1 MTNLSQQRNK
11 YLLKNT
17 VIFSIGNFGTKIIS
31 FFLVPLYTNI
41 LTTREYG
48 TVDLIYT
55 IGMVLVPLLTLNIGE
70 SVMRF
75 ALDKDADCDKIMSTG
90 ITILI
95 FGAII
100 GLLILPIANLFES
113 VSDYSIYIYLYTL
126 TLAFSQVILCY
137 LRGKELLLKYSI
149 GNIIQSLTIAIFNIV
164 FLLVMKSGIQGYLM
178 AYILA
183 NISTG
188 LYGFWAGKVNI
199 VIKKYSIDKELSKN
213 MIKYSVVLI
222 PNSFMWWIMNSSDR
236 MMVTAMISITA
247 NGIYAVAYKIPTLL
261 STITTIFNQAWSY
274 SAIKE
279 DESEDKEEY
288 NNKVYNNLVTI
299 VITVAIG
306 LLMIM
311 KPFLA
316 IYVGKEYYTA
326 WYYVPYLI
334 IGFVFMTLG
343 SFIATSYTVHKDSL
357 GFLVS
362 GTIGAIINL
371 VLNFI
376 LIPIM
381 GASGAALATCI
392 SYFGVFVYRVRDTQK
407 YIKIRIFKRK
417 QICGYALLIL
427 SAMSCYLDNYIGQI
441 LLVIEFICIIILNK
455 KFVKDMMKI
464 IFKIKNTSF

>member
-1 MTNLSQQRNK
+1 MTNLGQQRNK

-70 SVMRF
+70 SIMRF

-113 VSDYSIYIYLYTL
+113 ISNYSIYIYLYTL
-126 TLAFSQVILCY
+126 TLAFSQIFLCY
-137 LRGKELLLKYSI
+137 LRGKEFLLKYSI
-149 GNIIQSLTIAIFNIV
+149 GNIIQSLTIAIFNII
-164 FLLVMKSGIQGYLM
+164 FLIGMKKGIEGYLM

-183 NISTG
+183 NVCTG
-188 LYGFWAGKVNI
+188 LYGFWAGKVNL
-199 VIKKYSIDKELSKN
+199 VIKKYSIDIELSKN

-236 MMVTAMISITA
+236 MMVSAMISVTA
-247 NGIYAVAYKIPTLL
+247 NGVYAVAYKIPTLL

-274 SAIKE
+274 SAIRE

-288 NNKVYNNLVTI
+288 NNRVYDNLVTI
-299 VITVAIG
+299 VIVVATG

-311 KPFLA
+311 KPFLSV
-316 IYVGKEYYTA
+316 YVGKEYYAA
-326 WYYVPYLI
+326 WHYVPYLI
-334 IGFVFMTLG
+334 VGFVFMTLG
-343 SFIATSYTVHKDSL
+343 SFIATSYTVHKDSM
-357 GFLVS
+357 GFLIS
-362 GTIGAIINL
+362 GTVGAIINL
-371 VLNFI
+371 ILNFI
-376 LIPIM
+376 LIPMM
-381 GASGAALATCI
+381 GVSGAAFATCI
-392 SYFGVFVYRVRDTQK
+392 SYFGVFAYRIKDTQK
-407 YIKIRIFKRK
+407 YIKLRVFKRK

-427 SAMSCYLDNYIGQI
+427 SAMTCYLDNCIGQT
-441 LLVIEFICIIILNK
+441 LLVIEFICIILLNK
-455 KFVKDMMKI
+455 EFVKDMLKI
-464 IFKIKNTSF
+464 IFKIKMN

>member
-1 MTNLSQQRNK
+1 MTNLGQQRNK

-70 SVMRF
+70 SIMRF

-113 VSDYSIYIYLYTL
+113 VSNYSIYIYLYTL
-126 TLAFSQVILCY
+126 TLAFSQIFLCY
-137 LRGKELLLKYSI
+137 LRGKEFLLKYSI
-149 GNIIQSLTIAIFNIV
+149 GNIIQSLTIAIFNII
-164 FLLVMKSGIQGYLM
+164 FLIGMKKGIEGYLM

-183 NISTG
+183 NVCTG
-188 LYGFWAGKVNI
+188 LYGFWAGKDNL
-199 VIKKYSIDKELSKN
+199 VIKKYSIDIELSKN

-236 MMVTAMISITA
+236 MMVSAMISVTA
-247 NGIYAVAYKIPTLL
+247 NGVYAVAYKIPTLL

-274 SAIKE
+274 SAIRE

-288 NNKVYNNLVTI
+288 NNRVYDNLVTI
-299 VITVAIG
+299 VIVVATG

-311 KPFLA
+311 KPFLSV
-316 IYVGKEYYTA
+316 YVGKEYYAA
-326 WYYVPYLI
+326 WHYVPYLI
-334 IGFVFMTLG
+334 VGFVFMTLG
-343 SFIATSYTVHKDSL
+343 SFIATSYTVHKDSM
-357 GFLVS
+357 GFLIS
-362 GTIGAIINL
+362 GTVGAIINL
-371 VLNFI
+371 ILNFI
-376 LIPIM
+376 LIPMM
-381 GASGAALATCI
+381 GVSGAAFATCI
-392 SYFGVFVYRVRDTQK
+392 SYFGVFAYRIKDTQK
-407 YIKIRIFKRK
+407 YIKLRVFKRK

-427 SAMSCYLDNYIGQI
+427 SAMTCYLDNCIGQT
-441 LLVIEFICIIILNK
+441 LLVIEFICIILLNK
-455 KFVKDMMKI
+455 EFVKDMLKI
-464 IFKIKNTSF
+464 IFKIKMN

>member
-1 MTNLSQQRNK
+1 MTNLGQQRNK

-70 SVMRF
+70 SIMRF

-100 GLLILPIANLFES
+100 GLLILPIANLFEN

-126 TLAFSQVILCY
+126 TLAFSQIFLCY
-137 LRGKELLLKYSI
+137 LRGKEFLLKYSI
-149 GNIIQSLTIAIFNIV
+149 GNIIQSLTIAIFNII
-164 FLLVMKSGIQGYLM
+164 FLIGMKKGIEGYLM
-178 AYILA
+178 AYILS
-183 NISTG
+183 NVCTG
-188 LYGFWAGKVNI
+188 LYGFWAGKVNL
-199 VIKKYSIDKELSKN
+199 VIKKYSIDIELSKN
-213 MIKYSVVLI
+213 MITYSVVLI

-236 MMVTAMISITA
+236 MMVSAMISVTA
-247 NGIYAVAYKIPTLL
+247 NGVYAVAYKIPTLL

-274 SAIKE
+274 SAIRE

-288 NNKVYNNLVTI
+288 NNRVYENLVTI
-299 VITVAIG
+299 VIVVATG

-311 KPFLA
+311 KPFLSV
-316 IYVGKEYYTA
+316 YVGKEYYAA
-326 WYYVPYLI
+326 WHYVPYLI
-334 IGFVFMTLG
+334 VGFVFMTLG
-343 SFIATSYTVHKDSL
+343 SFIATSYTVHKDSM
-357 GFLVS
+357 GFLIS
-362 GTIGAIINL
+362 GTVGAIINL
-371 VLNFI
+371 ILNFI
-376 LIPIM
+376 LIPMM
-381 GASGAALATCI
+381 GVSGAAFATCI
-392 SYFGVFVYRVRDTQK
+392 SYFGVFVYRIKDTQK
-407 YIKIRIFKRK
+407 YIKLRVFKRK

-427 SAMSCYLDNYIGQI
+427 SAMTCYLDNCIGQT
-441 LLVIEFICIIILNK
+441 LLVIEFICIILLNK
-455 KFVKDMMKI
+455 EFVKSMLKI
-464 IFKIKNTSF
+464 IFKIKTN

>member
-1 MTNLSQQRNK
+1 MTNLGQQRNK

-70 SVMRF
+70 SIMRF

-113 VSDYSIYIYLYTL
+113 VSNYSIYIYLYTL
-126 TLAFSQVILCY
+126 TLAFSQIFLCY
-137 LRGKELLLKYSI
+137 LRGKEFLLKYSI
-149 GNIIQSLTIAIFNIV
+149 GNIIQSLTIAIFNII
-164 FLLVMKSGIQGYLM
+164 FLIGMKKGIEGYLM

-183 NISTG
+183 NVCTG
-188 LYGFWAGKVNI
+188 LYGFWAGKVNL
-199 VIKKYSIDKELSKN
+199 VMKKYSIDIELSKN

-236 MMVTAMISITA
+236 MMVSAMISVTA
-247 NGIYAVAYKIPTLL
+247 NGVYAVAYKIPTLL

-274 SAIKE
+274 SAIRE

-288 NNKVYNNLVTI
+288 NNRVYDNLVTI
-299 VITVAIG
+299 VIVVATG

-311 KPFLA
+311 KPFLSV
-316 IYVGKEYYTA
+316 YVGKEYYAA
-326 WYYVPYLI
+326 WHYVPYLI
-334 IGFVFMTLG
+334 VGFVFMTLG
-343 SFIATSYTVHKDSL
+343 SFIATSYTVHKDSM
-357 GFLVS
+357 GFLIS
-362 GTIGAIINL
+362 GTVGAIINL
-371 VLNFI
+371 ILNFI
-376 LIPIM
+376 LIPMM
-381 GASGAALATCI
+381 GVSGAAFATCI
-392 SYFGVFVYRVRDTQK
+392 SYFGVFAYRIKDTQK
-407 YIKIRIFKRK
+407 YIKLRVFKRK

-427 SAMSCYLDNYIGQI
+427 SAMTCYLDNCIGQT
-441 LLVIEFICIIILNK
+441 LLVIEFICIILLNK
-455 KFVKDMMKI
+455 EFVKDMLKI
-464 IFKIKNTSF
+464 IFKIKMN

>member
-1 MTNLSQQRNK
+1 MTNLGQQRNK

-70 SVMRF
+70 SIMRF

-113 VSDYSIYIYLYTL
+113 VSNYSIYIYLYTL
-126 TLAFSQVILCY
+126 TLAFSQIFLCY
-137 LRGKELLLKYSI
+137 LRGKEFLLKYSI
-149 GNIIQSLTIAIFNIV
+149 GNIIQSLTIAIFNII
-164 FLLVMKSGIQGYLM
+164 FLIGMKKGIEGYLM

-183 NISTG
+183 NVCTG
-188 LYGFWAGKVNI
+188 LYGFWAGKVNL
-199 VIKKYSIDKELSKN
+199 VIKKYSIDIELSKN

-236 MMVTAMISITA
+236 MMVSAMISVTA
-247 NGIYAVAYKIPTLL
+247 NGVYAVAYKIPTLL

-274 SAIKE
+274 SAIRE

-288 NNKVYNNLVTI
+288 NNRVYENLVTI
-299 VITVAIG
+299 VIVVATG

-311 KPFLA
+311 KPFLSV
-316 IYVGKEYYTA
+316 YVGKEYYTA
-326 WYYVPYLI
+326 WHYVPYLI
-334 IGFVFMTLG
+334 VGFVFMTLG
-343 SFIATSYTVHKDSL
+343 SFIATSYTVHKDSIL
-357 GFLVS
+357 DVFLLENQVQS
-362 GTIGAIINL
+362 L
-371 VLNFI
+371 
-376 LIPIM
+376 
-381 GASGAALATCI
+381 
-392 SYFGVFVYRVRDTQK
+392 
-407 YIKIRIFKRK
+407 
-417 QICGYALLIL
+417 
-427 SAMSCYLDNYIGQI
+427 
-441 LLVIEFICIIILNK
+441 
-455 KFVKDMMKI
+455 
-464 IFKIKNTSF
+464 

>member
-1 MTNLSQQRNK
+1 MTNLGQKRNK

-48 TVDLIYT
+48 TVDLIYI

-70 SVMRF
+70 SIMRF

-100 GLLILPIANLFES
+100 GLLILPIANLFEN
-113 VSDYSIYIYLYTL
+113 VSNYSIYIYLYTL
-126 TLAFSQVILCY
+126 TLAFSQIFLCY
-137 LRGKELLLKYSI
+137 LRGKEFLLKYSI
-149 GNIIQSLTIAIFNIV
+149 GNIIQSLTIAIFNII
-164 FLLVMKSGIQGYLM
+164 FLIGMKKGIEGYLM

-183 NISTG
+183 NVCTG
-188 LYGFWAGKVNI
+188 LYGFWAGKVNL
-199 VIKKYSIDKELSKN
+199 VIKKYSIDIELSKN

-236 MMVTAMISITA
+236 MMVSAMISVTA
-247 NGIYAVAYKIPTLL
+247 NGVYAVAYKIPTLL

-274 SAIKE
+274 SAIRE

-288 NNKVYNNLVTI
+288 NNRVYDNLVTI
-299 VITVAIG
+299 VIVVATG

-311 KPFLA
+311 KPFLSV
-316 IYVGKEYYTA
+316 YVGKEYYAA
-326 WYYVPYLI
+326 WHYVPYLI
-334 IGFVFMTLG
+334 VGFVFMTLG
-343 SFIATSYTVHKDSL
+343 SFIATSYTVHKDSM
-357 GFLVS
+357 GFLIS
-362 GTIGAIINL
+362 GTVGAIINL
-371 VLNFI
+371 ILNFI
-376 LIPIM
+376 LIPMM
-381 GASGAALATCI
+381 GVSGAAFATCI
-392 SYFGVFVYRVRDTQK
+392 SYFGVFAYRIKDTQK
-407 YIKIRIFKRK
+407 YIKLRVFKRK

-427 SAMSCYLDNYIGQI
+427 SAMTCYLDNCIGQT
-441 LLVIEFICIIILNK
+441 LLVIEFICIILLNK
-455 KFVKDMMKI
+455 EFVKDMLKI
-464 IFKIKNTSF
+464 IFKIKMN

>member
-1 MTNLSQQRNK
+1 MTNLGQQRNK

-70 SVMRF
+70 SIMRF

-100 GLLILPIANLFES
+100 GLLILPIANLFEN

-126 TLAFSQVILCY
+126 TLAFSQIFLCY
-137 LRGKELLLKYSI
+137 LRGKEFLLKYSI
-149 GNIIQSLTIAIFNIV
+149 GNIIQSLTIAIFNII
-164 FLLVMKSGIQGYLM
+164 FLIGMKKGIEGYLM

-183 NISTG
+183 NVCTG
-188 LYGFWAGKVNI
+188 LYGFWAGKVNL
-199 VIKKYSIDKELSKN
+199 VIKKYSIDIELSKN

-236 MMVTAMISITA
+236 MMVSAMISVTA
-247 NGIYAVAYKIPTLL
+247 NGVYAVAYKIPTLL

-274 SAIKE
+274 SAIRE

-288 NNKVYNNLVTI
+288 NNRVYDNLVTI
-299 VITVAIG
+299 VIVVATG

-311 KPFLA
+311 KPFLSV
-316 IYVGKEYYTA
+316 YVGKEYYAA
-326 WYYVPYLI
+326 WHYVPYLI
-334 IGFVFMTLG
+334 VGFVFMTLG
-343 SFIATSYTVHKDSL
+343 SFIATSYTVHKDSM
-357 GFLVS
+357 GFLIS
-362 GTIGAIINL
+362 GTVGAIINL
-371 VLNFI
+371 ILNFI
-376 LIPIM
+376 LIPRM
-381 GASGAALATCI
+381 GVSGAAFATCI
-392 SYFGVFVYRVRDTQK
+392 SYFGVFVYRIKDTQK
-407 YIKIRIFKRK
+407 YIKLRVFKRK

-427 SAMSCYLDNYIGQI
+427 SAMTCYLDNCIGQT
-441 LLVIEFICIIILNK
+441 LLVIEFICIILLNK
-455 KFVKDMMKI
+455 EFVKGMLKI
-464 IFKIKNTSF
+464 IFKIKTN

>member
-1 MTNLSQQRNK
+1 MTNLGQQRNK

-70 SVMRF
+70 SIMRF

-113 VSDYSIYIYLYTL
+113 VSNYSIYIYLYTL
-126 TLAFSQVILCY
+126 TLAFSQIFLCY
-137 LRGKELLLKYSI
+137 LRGKEFLLKYSI
-149 GNIIQSLTIAIFNIV
+149 GNIIQSLTIAIFNII
-164 FLLVMKSGIQGYLM
+164 FLIGMKKGIEGYLM

-183 NISTG
+183 NVCTG
-188 LYGFWAGKVNI
+188 LYGFWAGKVNL
-199 VIKKYSIDKELSKN
+199 VIKKYSIDIELSKN

-236 MMVTAMISITA
+236 MMVSAMISVTA
-247 NGIYAVAYKIPTLL
+247 NGVYAVAYKIPTLL

-274 SAIKE
+274 SAIRE

-288 NNKVYNNLVTI
+288 NNRVYDNLVTI
-299 VITVAIG
+299 VIVVATG

-311 KPFLA
+311 KPFLSV
-316 IYVGKEYYTA
+316 YVGKEYYAA
-326 WYYVPYLI
+326 WHYVPYLI
-334 IGFVFMTLG
+334 VGFVFMTLG
-343 SFIATSYTVHKDSL
+343 SFIATSYTVHKDSM
-357 GFLVS
+357 GFLIS
-362 GTIGAIINL
+362 GTVGAIINL
-371 VLNFI
+371 ILNFI
-376 LIPIM
+376 LIPMM
-381 GASGAALATCI
+381 GVSGAAFATCI
-392 SYFGVFVYRVRDTQK
+392 SYFGVFAYRIKDTQK
-407 YIKIRIFKRK
+407 YIKLRVFKR
-417 QICGYALLIL
+417 
-427 SAMSCYLDNYIGQI
+427 N
-441 LLVIEFICIIILNK
+441 
-455 KFVKDMMKI
+455 KFVD
-464 IFKIKNTSF
+464 THY

>member
-1 MTNLSQQRNK
+1 MTNLGQQRNK

-70 SVMRF
+70 SIMRF
-75 ALDKDADCDKIMSTG
+75 ELDKDADCDKIMSTG

-113 VSDYSIYIYLYTL
+113 VSNYSIYIYLYTL
-126 TLAFSQVILCY
+126 TLAFSQIFLCY
-137 LRGKELLLKYSI
+137 LRGKEFLLKYSI
-149 GNIIQSLTIAIFNIV
+149 GNIIQSLTIAIFNII
-164 FLLVMKSGIQGYLM
+164 FLIGMKKGIEGYLM

-183 NISTG
+183 NVCTG
-188 LYGFWAGKVNI
+188 LYGFWAGKVNL
-199 VIKKYSIDKELSKN
+199 VIKKYSIDIELSKN

-236 MMVTAMISITA
+236 MMVSAMISVTA
-247 NGIYAVAYKIPTLL
+247 NGVYAVAYKIPTLL

-274 SAIKE
+274 SAIRE

-288 NNKVYNNLVTI
+288 NNRVYDNLVTI
-299 VITVAIG
+299 VIVVATG

-311 KPFLA
+311 KPFLSV
-316 IYVGKEYYTA
+316 YVGKEYYAA
-326 WYYVPYLI
+326 WHYVPYLI
-334 IGFVFMTLG
+334 VGFVFMTLG
-343 SFIATSYTVHKDSL
+343 SFIATSYTVHKDSM
-357 GFLVS
+357 GFLIS
-362 GTIGAIINL
+362 GTVGAIINL
-371 VLNFI
+371 ILNFI
-376 LIPIM
+376 LIPMM
-381 GASGAALATCI
+381 GVSGAAFATCI
-392 SYFGVFVYRVRDTQK
+392 SYFGVFAYRIKDTQK
-407 YIKIRIFKRK
+407 YIKLRVFKRK

-427 SAMSCYLDNYIGQI
+427 SAMTCYLDNCIGQT
-441 LLVIEFICIIILNK
+441 LLVIEFICIILLNK
-455 KFVKDMMKI
+455 EFVKDMLKI
-464 IFKIKNTSF
+464 IFKIKMN

>member
-1 MTNLSQQRNK
+1 MTNLGQQRNK

-70 SVMRF
+70 SIMRF

-100 GLLILPIANLFES
+100 GLLILPIANLFEN
-113 VSDYSIYIYLYTL
+113 VSNYSIYIYLYTL
-126 TLAFSQVILCY
+126 TLAFSQIFLCY
-137 LRGKELLLKYSI
+137 LRGKEFLLKYSI
-149 GNIIQSLTIAIFNIV
+149 GNIIQSLTIAIFNII
-164 FLLVMKSGIQGYLM
+164 FLIGMKKGIEGYLM

-183 NISTG
+183 NVCTG
-188 LYGFWAGKVNI
+188 LYGFWAGKVNL
-199 VIKKYSIDKELSKN
+199 VIKKYSIDIELSKN

-236 MMVTAMISITA
+236 MMVSAMISVTA
-247 NGIYAVAYKIPTLL
+247 NGVYAVAYKIPTLL

-274 SAIKE
+274 SAIRE

-288 NNKVYNNLVTI
+288 NNRVYDNLVTI
-299 VITVAIG
+299 VIVVATG

-311 KPFLA
+311 KPFLSV
-316 IYVGKEYYTA
+316 YVGKEYYTA
-326 WYYVPYLI
+326 WHYVPYLI
-334 IGFVFMTLG
+334 VGFVFMTLG
-343 SFIATSYTVHKDSL
+343 SFIATSYTVHKDSM
-357 GFLVS
+357 GFLIS
-362 GTIGAIINL
+362 GTVGAIINL
-371 VLNFI
+371 ILNFI
-376 LIPIM
+376 LIPMM
-381 GASGAALATCI
+381 GVSGAAFATCI
-392 SYFGVFVYRVRDTQK
+392 SYFGVFVYRIKDTQK
-407 YIKIRIFKRK
+407 YIKLRVFKRK

-427 SAMSCYLDNYIGQI
+427 SAMTCYLDNCIGQT
-441 LLVIEFICIIILNK
+441 LLVIEFICIILLNK
-455 KFVKDMMKI
+455 EFVKDMLKI
-464 IFKIKNTSF
+464 IFKVKTN

>member
-1 MTNLSQQRNK
+1 MTNLGQQRNK

-70 SVMRF
+70 SIMRF
-75 ALDKDADCDKIMSTG
+75 ALDKNADCDKIMSTG

-113 VSDYSIYIYLYTL
+113 VSNYSIYIYLYTL
-126 TLAFSQVILCY
+126 TLAFSQIFLCY
-137 LRGKELLLKYSI
+137 LRGKEFLLKYSI
-149 GNIIQSLTIAIFNIV
+149 GNIIQSLTIAIFNII
-164 FLLVMKSGIQGYLM
+164 FLIGMKKGIEGYLM

-183 NISTG
+183 NVCTG
-188 LYGFWAGKVNI
+188 LYGFWAGKVNL
-199 VIKKYSIDKELSKN
+199 VIKKYSIDIELSKN

-236 MMVTAMISITA
+236 MMVSAMISVTA
-247 NGIYAVAYKIPTLL
+247 NGVYAVAYKIPTLL

-274 SAIKE
+274 SAIRE

-288 NNKVYNNLVTI
+288 NNLVTI
-299 VITVAIG
+299 VIVVATG

-311 KPFLA
+311 KPFLSV
-316 IYVGKEYYTA
+316 YVGKEYYAA
-326 WYYVPYLI
+326 WHYVPYLI
-334 IGFVFMTLG
+334 VGFVFMTLG
-343 SFIATSYTVHKDSL
+343 SFIATSYTVHKDSM
-357 GFLVS
+357 GFLIS
-362 GTIGAIINL
+362 GTVGAIINL
-371 VLNFI
+371 ILNFI
-376 LIPIM
+376 LIPMM
-381 GASGAALATCI
+381 GVSGAAFATCI
-392 SYFGVFVYRVRDTQK
+392 SYFGVFAYRIKDTQK
-407 YIKIRIFKRK
+407 YIKLRVFKRK

-427 SAMSCYLDNYIGQI
+427 SAMTCYLDNCIGQT
-441 LLVIEFICIIILNK
+441 LLVIEFICIILLNK
-455 KFVKDMMKI
+455 EFVKDMLKI
-464 IFKIKNTSF
+464 IFKIKMN

>member
-1 MTNLSQQRNK
+1 MTNLGQQRNK

-70 SVMRF
+70 SIMRF
-75 ALDKDADCDKIMSTG
+75 ALDKNADCDKIMSTG

-113 VSDYSIYIYLYTL
+113 VSNYSIYIYLYTL
-126 TLAFSQVILCY
+126 TLAFSQIFLCY
-137 LRGKELLLKYSI
+137 LRGKEFLLKYSI
-149 GNIIQSLTIAIFNIV
+149 GNIIQSLTIAIFNII
-164 FLLVMKSGIQGYLM
+164 FLIGMKKGIEGYLM

-183 NISTG
+183 NVCTG
-188 LYGFWAGKVNI
+188 LYGFWAGKVNL
-199 VIKKYSIDKELSKN
+199 VIKKYSIDIELSKN

-236 MMVTAMISITA
+236 MMVSAMISVTA
-247 NGIYAVAYKIPTLL
+247 NGVYAVAYKIPTLL

-274 SAIKE
+274 SAIRE

-288 NNKVYNNLVTI
+288 NNRVYDNLVTI
-299 VITVAIG
+299 VIVVATG

-311 KPFLA
+311 KPFLSV
-316 IYVGKEYYTA
+316 YVGKEYYTA
-326 WYYVPYLI
+326 WHYVPYLI
-334 IGFVFMTLG
+334 VGFVFMTLG
-343 SFIATSYTVHKDSL
+343 SFIATSYTVHKDSM
-357 GFLVS
+357 GFLIS
-362 GTIGAIINL
+362 GTVGAIINL
-371 VLNFI
+371 ILNFI
-376 LIPIM
+376 LIPMM
-381 GASGAALATCI
+381 GVSGAAFATCI
-392 SYFGVFVYRVRDTQK
+392 SYFGVFAYRIKDTQK
-407 YIKIRIFKRK
+407 YIKLRVFKRK
-417 QICGYALLIL
+417 QICGYTLLIL
-427 SAMSCYLDNYIGQI
+427 SAMTCYLDNCIGQT
-441 LLVIEFICIIILNK
+441 LLVIEFICIILLNK
-455 KFVKDMMKI
+455 EFVKDMLKI
-464 IFKIKNTSF
+464 IFKIKMN

>member
-1 MTNLSQQRNK
+1 MTKLGQQRNK

-70 SVMRF
+70 SIMRF

-100 GLLILPIANLFES
+100 GLLILPIANLFEN

-126 TLAFSQVILCY
+126 TLAFSQMFLCY
-137 LRGKELLLKYSI
+137 LRGKEFLLKYSI
-149 GNIIQSLTIAIFNIV
+149 GNIIQSLTIAIFNII
-164 FLLVMKSGIQGYLM
+164 FLIGMKKGIEGYLM

-183 NISTG
+183 NVCTG
-188 LYGFWAGKVNI
+188 LYGFWAGKVNL
-199 VIKKYSIDKELSKN
+199 VIKKYSIDIELSKN

-236 MMVTAMISITA
+236 MMVSAMISVTA
-247 NGIYAVAYKIPTLL
+247 NGVYAFAYKIPTLL

-274 SAIKE
+274 SAIRE
-279 DESEDKEEY
+279 DQSEDKEEY
-288 NNKVYNNLVTI
+288 NNRVYDNLVTI
-299 VITVAIG
+299 VIVVATG
-306 LLMIM
+306 LLIIM
-311 KPFLA
+311 KPFLSV
-316 IYVGKEYYTA
+316 YVGKEYYAA
-326 WYYVPYLI
+326 WHYVPYLI
-334 IGFVFMTLG
+334 VGFVFMTLG
-343 SFIATSYTVHKDSL
+343 SFIATSYTVHKDSM
-357 GFLVS
+357 GFLIS
-362 GTIGAIINL
+362 GTVGAIINL
-371 VLNFI
+371 ILNFI
-376 LIPIM
+376 LIPMM
-381 GASGAALATCI
+381 GVSGAAFATCI
-392 SYFGVFVYRVRDTQK
+392 SYFGVFVYRIKDTQK
-407 YIKIRIFKRK
+407 YIKLRVFKRK

-427 SAMSCYLDNYIGQI
+427 SAMTCYLDNCIGQT
-441 LLVIEFICIIILNK
+441 LLVIEFICIILLNK
-455 KFVKDMMKI
+455 EFVKGMLKI
-464 IFKIKNTSF
+464 IFKIKTN

>member
-1 MTNLSQQRNK
+1 MTNLGQQRNK

-70 SVMRF
+70 SIMRF

-113 VSDYSIYIYLYTL
+113 VSNYSIYIYLYTL
-126 TLAFSQVILCY
+126 TLAFSQIFLCY
-137 LRGKELLLKYSI
+137 LRGKEFLLKYSI
-149 GNIIQSLTIAIFNIV
+149 GNIIQSLTIAIFNII
-164 FLLVMKSGIQGYLM
+164 FLIGMKKGIEGYLM

-183 NISTG
+183 NVCTG
-188 LYGFWAGKVNI
+188 LYGFWAGKVNL
-199 VIKKYSIDKELSKN
+199 VIKKYSIDIELSKN

-236 MMVTAMISITA
+236 MMVSAMISVTA
-247 NGIYAVAYKIPTLL
+247 NGVYAVAYKIPTLL

-274 SAIKE
+274 SAIRE

-288 NNKVYNNLVTI
+288 NNRVYENLVTI
-299 VITVAIG
+299 VIVVATG
-306 LLMIM
+306 LLMVM
-311 KPFLA
+311 KPFLSV
-316 IYVGKEYYTA
+316 YVGKEYYTA
-326 WYYVPYLI
+326 WHYVPYLI
-334 IGFVFMTLG
+334 VGFVFMTLG
-343 SFIATSYTVHKDSL
+343 SFIATSYTVHKDSM
-357 GFLVS
+357 GFLIS
-362 GTIGAIINL
+362 GTVGAIINL
-371 VLNFI
+371 ILNFI
-376 LIPIM
+376 LIPMM
-381 GASGAALATCI
+381 GVSGAAFATCI
-392 SYFGVFVYRVRDTQK
+392 SYFGVFVYRIKDTQK
-407 YIKIRIFKRK
+407 YIKLRVFKRK

-427 SAMSCYLDNYIGQI
+427 SAMTCYLDNCIGQT
-441 LLVIEFICIIILNK
+441 LLVIEFICIILLNK
-455 KFVKDMMKI
+455 EFVKGMLKI
-464 IFKIKNTSF
+464 IFKIKTN

>member
-1 MTNLSQQRNK
+1 MTNLGQQRNK

-70 SVMRF
+70 SIMRF

-113 VSDYSIYIYLYTL
+113 VSNYSIYIYLYTL
-126 TLAFSQVILCY
+126 TLAFSQIFLCY
-137 LRGKELLLKYSI
+137 LRGKEFLLKYSI
-149 GNIIQSLTIAIFNIV
+149 GNIIQSLTIAIFNII
-164 FLLVMKSGIQGYLM
+164 FLIGMKKGIEGYLM

-183 NISTG
+183 NVCTG
-188 LYGFWAGKVNI
+188 LYGFWAGKVNL
-199 VIKKYSIDKELSKN
+199 VIKKYSIDIELSKN

-236 MMVTAMISITA
+236 MMVSAMISVTA
-247 NGIYAVAYKIPTLL
+247 NGVYAVAYKIPTLL

-274 SAIKE
+274 SAIRE

-288 NNKVYNNLVTI
+288 NNRVYDNLVTI
-299 VITVAIG
+299 VIVVATG

-311 KPFLA
+311 KPFLSV
-316 IYVGKEYYTA
+316 YVGKEYYAA
-326 WYYVPYLI
+326 WHYVPYLI
-334 IGFVFMTLG
+334 VGFVFMTLG
-343 SFIATSYTVHKDSL
+343 SFIATSYTVHKDSM
-357 GFLVS
+357 GFLIS
-362 GTIGAIINL
+362 GTVGAIINL
-371 VLNFI
+371 ILNFI
-376 LIPIM
+376 LIPMM
-381 GASGAALATCI
+381 GVSGAAFATCI
-392 SYFGVFVYRVRDTQK
+392 SYFGVFAYRIKDTQK
-407 YIKIRIFKRK
+407 YIKLRVFKRK
-417 QICGYALLIL
+417 QIYGYALLIL
-427 SAMSCYLDNYIGQI
+427 SAMTCYLDNCIGQT
-441 LLVIEFICIIILNK
+441 LLVIEFICIILLNK
-455 KFVKDMMKI
+455 EFVKDMLKI
-464 IFKIKNTSF
+464 IFKIKMN

>member
-1 MTNLSQQRNK
+1 MTNLGQQRNK

-70 SVMRF
+70 SIMRF

-113 VSDYSIYIYLYTL
+113 VSNYSIYIYLYTL
-126 TLAFSQVILCY
+126 TLAFSQIFLCY
-137 LRGKELLLKYSI
+137 LRGKEFLLKYSI
-149 GNIIQSLTIAIFNIV
+149 GNIIQSLTIAIFNII
-164 FLLVMKSGIQGYLM
+164 FLIGMKKGIEGYLM
-178 AYILA
+178 AYIVA
-183 NISTG
+183 NVCTG
-188 LYGFWAGKVNI
+188 LYGFWAGKVNL
-199 VIKKYSIDKELSKN
+199 VIKKYSIDIELSKN

-236 MMVTAMISITA
+236 MMVSAMISVTA
-247 NGIYAVAYKIPTLL
+247 NGVYAVAYKIPTLL

-274 SAIKE
+274 SAIRE

-288 NNKVYNNLVTI
+288 NNRVYENLVTI
-299 VITVAIG
+299 VIVVATG

-311 KPFLA
+311 KPFLSV
-316 IYVGKEYYTA
+316 YVGKEYYAA
-326 WYYVPYLI
+326 WHYVPYLI
-334 IGFVFMTLG
+334 VGFVFMTLG
-343 SFIATSYTVHKDSL
+343 SFIATSYTVHKDSM
-357 GFLVS
+357 GFLIS
-362 GTIGAIINL
+362 GTVGAIINL
-371 VLNFI
+371 ILNFI
-376 LIPIM
+376 LIPMM
-381 GASGAALATCI
+381 GVSGAAFATCI
-392 SYFGVFVYRVRDTQK
+392 SYFGVFVYRIKDTQK
-407 YIKIRIFKRK
+407 YIKLRVFKRK

-427 SAMSCYLDNYIGQI
+427 SAMTCYLDNCIGQT
-441 LLVIEFICIIILNK
+441 LLVIEFICIILLNK
-455 KFVKDMMKI
+455 EFVKGMLKI
-464 IFKIKNTSF
+464 IFKIKTN

>member
-1 MTNLSQQRNK
+1 MTNLGQQRNK

-70 SVMRF
+70 SIMRF

-100 GLLILPIANLFES
+100 GLLILPIANLFEN

-126 TLAFSQVILCY
+126 TLAFSQIFLCY
-137 LRGKELLLKYSI
+137 LRGKEFLLKYSI
-149 GNIIQSLTIAIFNIV
+149 GNIIQSLTIAIFNII
-164 FLLVMKSGIQGYLM
+164 FLIGMKKGIEGYLM

-183 NISTG
+183 NVCTG
-188 LYGFWAGKVNI
+188 LYGFWAGKVNL
-199 VIKKYSIDKELSKN
+199 VIKKYSIDIELSKN

-236 MMVTAMISITA
+236 MMVSAMISVTA
-247 NGIYAVAYKIPTLL
+247 NGVYAVAYKIPTLL

-274 SAIKE
+274 SAIRE

-288 NNKVYNNLVTI
+288 NNRVYENLVTI
-299 VITVAIG
+299 VIVVATG

-311 KPFLA
+311 KPFLSV
-316 IYVGKEYYTA
+316 YVGKEYYAA
-326 WYYVPYLI
+326 WHYVPYLI
-334 IGFVFMTLG
+334 VGFVFMTLG
-343 SFIATSYTVHKDSL
+343 SFIATSYTVHKDSM
-357 GFLVS
+357 GFLIS
-362 GTIGAIINL
+362 GTVGAIINL
-371 VLNFI
+371 ILNFI
-376 LIPIM
+376 LIPMM
-381 GASGAALATCI
+381 GVSGAAFATCI
-392 SYFGVFVYRVRDTQK
+392 SYFGVFVYRIKDTQK
-407 YIKIRIFKRK
+407 YIKLRVFKRK

-427 SAMSCYLDNYIGQI
+427 SAMTCYLDNCIGQT
-441 LLVIEFICIIILNK
+441 LLVIEFICIILLNK
-455 KFVKDMMKI
+455 EFVKSMLKI
-464 IFKIKNTSF
+464 IFKIKTN

>member
-1 MTNLSQQRNK
+1 MTNLGQQRNK

-70 SVMRF
+70 SIMRF

-113 VSDYSIYIYLYTL
+113 VSNYSIYIYLYTL
-126 TLAFSQVILCY
+126 TLAFSQIFLCY
-137 LRGKELLLKYSI
+137 LRGKEFLLKYSI
-149 GNIIQSLTIAIFNIV
+149 GNIIQSLTIAIFNII
-164 FLLVMKSGIQGYLM
+164 FLIGMKKGIEGYLM

-183 NISTG
+183 NVCTG
-188 LYGFWAGKVNI
+188 LYGFWAGKVNL
-199 VIKKYSIDKELSKN
+199 VIKKYSIDIELSKN

-236 MMVTAMISITA
+236 MMVSAMISVTA
-247 NGIYAVAYKIPTLL
+247 NGVYAVAYKIPTLL

-274 SAIKE
+274 SAIRE

-288 NNKVYNNLVTI
+288 NNRVYDNLVTI
-299 VITVAIG
+299 VIVVATG

-311 KPFLA
+311 KPFLSV
-316 IYVGKEYYTA
+316 YVGKEYYAA
-326 WYYVPYLI
+326 WHYVPYLI
-334 IGFVFMTLG
+334 VGFVFMTLG
-343 SFIATSYTVHKDSL
+343 SFIATSYTVHKDSM
-357 GFLVS
+357 GFLIS
-362 GTIGAIINL
+362 GTVGAIINL
-371 VLNFI
+371 ILNFI
-376 LIPIM
+376 LIPMM
-381 GASGAALATCI
+381 GVSGAAFATCI
-392 SYFGVFVYRVRDTQK
+392 SYFGVFVYRIKDKQK
-407 YIKIRIFKRK
+407 YIKLRVFKRK

-427 SAMSCYLDNYIGQI
+427 SAMTCYLDNCIGQT
-441 LLVIEFICIIILNK
+441 LLVIEFICIILLNK
-455 KFVKDMMKI
+455 EFVKGMLKI
-464 IFKIKNTSF
+464 IFKIKTN

>member
-1 MTNLSQQRNK
+1 MTNLGQQRNK

-70 SVMRF
+70 SIMRF

-100 GLLILPIANLFES
+100 GLLILPIANLFEN

-126 TLAFSQVILCY
+126 TLAFSQIFLCY
-137 LRGKELLLKYSI
+137 LRGKEFLLKYSI
-149 GNIIQSLTIAIFNIV
+149 GNIIQSLTIAIFNII
-164 FLLVMKSGIQGYLM
+164 FLIGMKKGIEGYLM

-183 NISTG
+183 NVCTG
-188 LYGFWAGKVNI
+188 LYGFWAGKVNL
-199 VIKKYSIDKELSKN
+199 VIKKYSIDMELSKN

-236 MMVTAMISITA
+236 MMVSAMISVTA
-247 NGIYAVAYKIPTLL
+247 NGVYAVAYKIPTLL

-274 SAIKE
+274 SAIRE

-288 NNKVYNNLVTI
+288 NNRVYDNLVTI
-299 VITVAIG
+299 VIVVATG

-311 KPFLA
+311 KPFLSV
-316 IYVGKEYYTA
+316 YVGKEYYAT
-326 WYYVPYLI
+326 WHYVPYLI
-334 IGFVFMTLG
+334 VGFVFMTLG
-343 SFIATSYTVHKDSL
+343 SFIATSYTVHKDSM
-357 GFLVS
+357 GFLIS
-362 GTIGAIINL
+362 GTVGAIINL
-371 VLNFI
+371 ILNFI
-376 LIPIM
+376 LIPMM
-381 GASGAALATCI
+381 GVSGAAFATCI
-392 SYFGVFVYRVRDTQK
+392 SYFGVFVYRIKDTQK
-407 YIKIRIFKRK
+407 YIKLRVFKRK
-417 QICGYALLIL
+417 QICGYVLLIL
-427 SAMSCYLDNYIGQI
+427 SAMTCYLDNCIGQT
-441 LLVIEFICIIILNK
+441 LLVIEFICIILLNK
-455 KFVKDMMKI
+455 EFVKGMLKI
-464 IFKIKNTSF
+464 IFKIKTN

>member
-1 MTNLSQQRNK
+1 MTNLGQKRNK

-70 SVMRF
+70 SIMRF

-100 GLLILPIANLFES
+100 GLLILPIANLFEN
-113 VSDYSIYIYLYTL
+113 VSNYSIYIYLYTL
-126 TLAFSQVILCY
+126 TLAFSQIFLCY
-137 LRGKELLLKYSI
+137 LRGKEFLLKYSI
-149 GNIIQSLTIAIFNIV
+149 GNIIQSLTIAIINII
-164 FLLVMKSGIQGYLM
+164 FLIGMKKGIEGYLM

-183 NISTG
+183 NVCTG
-188 LYGFWAGKVNI
+188 LYGFWAGKVNL
-199 VIKKYSIDKELSKN
+199 VIKKYSIDIELSKN

-236 MMVTAMISITA
+236 MMVSAMISVTA
-247 NGIYAVAYKIPTLL
+247 NGVYAVAYKIPTLL

-274 SAIKE
+274 SAIRE

-288 NNKVYNNLVTI
+288 NNRVYDNLVTI
-299 VITVAIG
+299 VIVVATG

-311 KPFLA
+311 KPFLSV
-316 IYVGKEYYTA
+316 YVGKEYYAA
-326 WYYVPYLI
+326 WHYVPYLI
-334 IGFVFMTLG
+334 VGFVFMTLG
-343 SFIATSYTVHKDSL
+343 SFIATSYTVHKDSM
-357 GFLVS
+357 GFLIS
-362 GTIGAIINL
+362 GTVGAIINL
-371 VLNFI
+371 ILNFI
-376 LIPIM
+376 LIPMM
-381 GASGAALATCI
+381 GVSGAAFATCI
-392 SYFGVFVYRVRDTQK
+392 SYFGVFVYRIKDTQK
-407 YIKIRIFKRK
+407 YIKLRVFKRK

-427 SAMSCYLDNYIGQI
+427 SAMTCYLDNCIGQT
-441 LLVIEFICIIILNK
+441 LLVIEFICIILLNK
-455 KFVKDMMKI
+455 EFAKDMLKI
-464 IFKIKNTSF
+464 IFKIKTN

>member
-1 MTNLSQQRNK
+1 MTNLGQQRNK

-70 SVMRF
+70 SIMRF

-113 VSDYSIYIYLYTL
+113 VSNYSIYIYLYTL
-126 TLAFSQVILCY
+126 TLAFSQIFLCY
-137 LRGKELLLKYSI
+137 LRGKEFLLKYSI
-149 GNIIQSLTIAIFNIV
+149 GNIIQSLTIAIFNII
-164 FLLVMKSGIQGYLM
+164 FLIGMKKGIEGYLM

-183 NISTG
+183 NVCTG
-188 LYGFWAGKVNI
+188 LYGFWAGKVNL
-199 VIKKYSIDKELSKN
+199 VIKKYSIDIELSKN

-236 MMVTAMISITA
+236 MMVSAMISVTA
-247 NGIYAVAYKIPTLL
+247 NGVYAVAYKIPTLL

-274 SAIKE
+274 SAIRE

-288 NNKVYNNLVTI
+288 NNRVYDNLVTI
-299 VITVAIG
+299 VIVVATG

-311 KPFLA
+311 KPFLSV
-316 IYVGKEYYTA
+316 YVGKEYYAA
-326 WYYVPYLI
+326 WHYVPYLI
-334 IGFVFMTLG
+334 VGFVFMTLG
-343 SFIATSYTVHKDSL
+343 SFIATSYTVHKDSM
-357 GFLVS
+357 GFLIS
-362 GTIGAIINL
+362 GTVGAIINL
-371 VLNFI
+371 ILNFI
-376 LIPIM
+376 LIPMM
-381 GASGAALATCI
+381 GVSGAAFATCI
-392 SYFGVFVYRVRDTQK
+392 SYFGVFAYRIKDTQK
-407 YIKIRIFKRK
+407 YIKLRVFKRK

-427 SAMSCYLDNYIGQI
+427 SAMTCYLDNRIYMYYSFEQG
-441 LLVIEFICIIILNK
+441 ICK
-455 KFVKDMMKI
+455 GYVKNN
-464 IFKIKNTSF
+464 F

>member
-1 MTNLSQQRNK
+1 MTNLGQQRNK

-70 SVMRF
+70 SIMRF

-113 VSDYSIYIYLYTL
+113 VSNYSIYIYLYTL
-126 TLAFSQVILCY
+126 TLAFSQIFLCY
-137 LRGKELLLKYSI
+137 LRGKEFLLKYSI
-149 GNIIQSLTIAIFNIV
+149 GNIIQSLTIAIFNII
-164 FLLVMKSGIQGYLM
+164 FLIGMKKGIEGYLM

-183 NISTG
+183 NVCTG
-188 LYGFWAGKVNI
+188 LYGFWAGKVNL
-199 VIKKYSIDKELSKN
+199 VIKKYSIDIELSKN

-236 MMVTAMISITA
+236 MMVSAMISVTA
-247 NGIYAVAYKIPTLL
+247 NGVYAVAYKIPTLL

-274 SAIKE
+274 SAIRE

-288 NNKVYNNLVTI
+288 NNRLYDNLVTI
-299 VITVAIG
+299 VIVVATG

-311 KPFLA
+311 KPFLSV
-316 IYVGKEYYTA
+316 YVGKEYYAA
-326 WYYVPYLI
+326 WHYVPYLI
-334 IGFVFMTLG
+334 VGFVFMTLG
-343 SFIATSYTVHKDSL
+343 SFIATSYTVHKDSM
-357 GFLVS
+357 GFLIS
-362 GTIGAIINL
+362 GTVGAIINL
-371 VLNFI
+371 ILNFI
-376 LIPIM
+376 LIPMM
-381 GASGAALATCI
+381 GVSGAAFATCI
-392 SYFGVFVYRVRDTQK
+392 SYFGVFAYRIKDTQK
-407 YIKIRIFKRK
+407 YIKLRVFKRK

-427 SAMSCYLDNYIGQI
+427 SAMTCYLDNCIGQT
-441 LLVIEFICIIILNK
+441 LLVIEFICIILLNK
-455 KFVKDMMKI
+455 EFVKDMLKI
-464 IFKIKNTSF
+464 IFKIKMN

>member
-1 MTNLSQQRNK
+1 MTNLGQQRNK

-70 SVMRF
+70 SIMRF

-113 VSDYSIYIYLYTL
+113 VSNYSIYIYLYTL
-126 TLAFSQVILCY
+126 TLAFSQIFLCY
-137 LRGKELLLKYSI
+137 LRGKEFLLKYSI
-149 GNIIQSLTIAIFNIV
+149 GNIIQSLTIAIFNII
-164 FLLVMKSGIQGYLM
+164 FLIGMKKGIEGYLM

-183 NISTG
+183 NVCTG
-188 LYGFWAGKVNI
+188 LYGFWAGKVNL
-199 VIKKYSIDKELSKN
+199 VIKKYSIDIELSKN

-236 MMVTAMISITA
+236 MMVSAMISVTA
-247 NGIYAVAYKIPTLL
+247 NGVYAVAYKIPTLL

-274 SAIKE
+274 SAIRE

-288 NNKVYNNLVTI
+288 NNRVYENLVTI
-299 VITVAIG
+299 VIVVDTG

-311 KPFLA
+311 KPFLSV
-316 IYVGKEYYTA
+316 YVGKEYYTA
-326 WYYVPYLI
+326 WHYVPYLI
-334 IGFVFMTLG
+334 VGFVFMTLG
-343 SFIATSYTVHKDSL
+343 SFIATSYTVHKDSM
-357 GFLVS
+357 GFLIS
-362 GTIGAIINL
+362 GTVGAIINL
-371 VLNFI
+371 ILNFI
-376 LIPIM
+376 LIPMM
-381 GASGAALATCI
+381 GVSGAAFATCI
-392 SYFGVFVYRVRDTQK
+392 SYFGVFVYRIKDTQK
-407 YIKIRIFKRK
+407 YIKLRVFKRK

-427 SAMSCYLDNYIGQI
+427 SAMTCYLDNCIGQT
-441 LLVIEFICIIILNK
+441 LLVIEFICIILLNK
-455 KFVKDMMKI
+455 EFVKGMLKI
-464 IFKIKNTSF
+464 IFKIKTN

>member
-1 MTNLSQQRNK
+1 MTNLGQQRNK

-70 SVMRF
+70 SIMRF

-113 VSDYSIYIYLYTL
+113 VSNYSIYIYLYTL
-126 TLAFSQVILCY
+126 TLAFSQIFLCY
-137 LRGKELLLKYSI
+137 LRGKEFLLKYSI
-149 GNIIQSLTIAIFNIV
+149 GNIIQSLKIAIFNII
-164 FLLVMKSGIQGYLM
+164 FLIGMKKGIEGYLM

-183 NISTG
+183 NVCTG
-188 LYGFWAGKVNI
+188 LYGFWAGKVNL
-199 VIKKYSIDKELSKN
+199 VIKKYSIDIELSKN

-236 MMVTAMISITA
+236 MMVSAMISVTA
-247 NGIYAVAYKIPTLL
+247 NGVYAGAYKIPTLL

-274 SAIKE
+274 SAIRE

-288 NNKVYNNLVTI
+288 NNRVYDNLVTI
-299 VITVAIG
+299 VIVVATG

-311 KPFLA
+311 KPFLSV
-316 IYVGKEYYTA
+316 YVGKEYYAA
-326 WYYVPYLI
+326 WHYVPYLI
-334 IGFVFMTLG
+334 VGFVFMTLG
-343 SFIATSYTVHKDSL
+343 SFIATSYTVHKDSM
-357 GFLVS
+357 GFLIS
-362 GTIGAIINL
+362 GTVGAIINL
-371 VLNFI
+371 ILNFI
-376 LIPIM
+376 LIPMM
-381 GASGAALATCI
+381 GVSGAAFATCI
-392 SYFGVFVYRVRDTQK
+392 SYFGVFAYRIKDTQK
-407 YIKIRIFKRK
+407 YIKLRVFKRK

-427 SAMSCYLDNYIGQI
+427 SAMTCYLDNCIGQT
-441 LLVIEFICIIILNK
+441 LLVIEFICIILLNK
-455 KFVKDMMKI
+455 EFVKDMLKI
-464 IFKIKNTSF
+464 IFKIKMN

>member
-1 MTNLSQQRNK
+1 MTNLGQQRNK

-48 TVDLIYT
+48 TADLIYT

-70 SVMRF
+70 SIMRF

-100 GLLILPIANLFES
+100 GLLILPIANLFEN

-126 TLAFSQVILCY
+126 TLAFSQIFLCY
-137 LRGKELLLKYSI
+137 LRGKEFLLKYSI
-149 GNIIQSLTIAIFNIV
+149 GNIIQSLTIAIFNII
-164 FLLVMKSGIQGYLM
+164 FLIGMKKGIEGYLM

-183 NISTG
+183 NVCTG
-188 LYGFWAGKVNI
+188 LYGFWAGKVNL
-199 VIKKYSIDKELSKN
+199 VIKKYSIDIELSKN

-236 MMVTAMISITA
+236 MMVSAMISVTA
-247 NGIYAVAYKIPTLL
+247 NGVYAVAYKIPTLL

-274 SAIKE
+274 SAIRE

-288 NNKVYNNLVTI
+288 NNRVYDNLVTI
-299 VITVAIG
+299 VIVVATG

-311 KPFLA
+311 KPFLSV
-316 IYVGKEYYTA
+316 YVGKEYYAA
-326 WYYVPYLI
+326 WHYVPYLI
-334 IGFVFMTLG
+334 VGFVFMTLG
-343 SFIATSYTVHKDSL
+343 SFIATSYTVHKDSM
-357 GFLVS
+357 GFLIS
-362 GTIGAIINL
+362 GTVGAIINL
-371 VLNFI
+371 ILNFI
-376 LIPIM
+376 LIPMM
-381 GASGAALATCI
+381 GVSGAAFATCI
-392 SYFGVFVYRVRDTQK
+392 SYFGVFVYRIKDTQK
-407 YIKIRIFKRK
+407 YIKLRVFKRK

-427 SAMSCYLDNYIGQI
+427 SAMTCYFDNCIGQT
-441 LLVIEFICIIILNK
+441 LLVIEFICIILLNK
-455 KFVKDMMKI
+455 EFVKGMLKI
-464 IFKIKNTSF
+464 IFKIKTN

>member
-1 MTNLSQQRNK
+1 MTNLGQQRNK

-70 SVMRF
+70 SIMRF

-113 VSDYSIYIYLYTL
+113 VSNYSIYIYLYTL
-126 TLAFSQVILCY
+126 TLAFSQIFLCY
-137 LRGKELLLKYSI
+137 LRGKEFLLKYSI
-149 GNIIQSLTIAIFNIV
+149 GNIIQSLTIAIFNII
-164 FLLVMKSGIQGYLM
+164 FLIGMKKGIEGYLM

-183 NISTG
+183 NVCTG
-188 LYGFWAGKVNI
+188 LYGFWAGKVNL
-199 VIKKYSIDKELSKN
+199 VIKKYSIDIELSKN

-236 MMVTAMISITA
+236 MMVSAMISVTA
-247 NGIYAVAYKIPTLL
+247 NGVYAVAYKIPTLL

-274 SAIKE
+274 SAIRE

-288 NNKVYNNLVTI
+288 NNRVYENLVTI
-299 VITVAIG
+299 VIVVATG
-306 LLMIM
+306 LLMII
-311 KPFLA
+311 KPFLSV
-316 IYVGKEYYTA
+316 YVGKEYYTA
-326 WYYVPYLI
+326 WHYVPYLI
-334 IGFVFMTLG
+334 VGFVFMTLG
-343 SFIATSYTVHKDSL
+343 SFIATSYTVHKDSM
-357 GFLVS
+357 GFLIS
-362 GTIGAIINL
+362 GTVGAIINL
-371 VLNFI
+371 ILNFI
-376 LIPIM
+376 LIPMM
-381 GASGAALATCI
+381 GVSGAAFATCI
-392 SYFGVFVYRVRDTQK
+392 SYFGVFVYRIKDTQK
-407 YIKIRIFKRK
+407 YIKLRVFKRK

-427 SAMSCYLDNYIGQI
+427 SAMTCYLDNCIGQT
-441 LLVIEFICIIILNK
+441 LLVIEFICIILLNK
-455 KFVKDMMKI
+455 EFVKGMLKI
-464 IFKIKNTSF
+464 IFKIKTN

>member
-1 MTNLSQQRNK
+1 MTNLGQQRNK

-70 SVMRF
+70 SIMRF

-113 VSDYSIYIYLYTL
+113 VSNYSIYIYLYTL
-126 TLAFSQVILCY
+126 TLAFSQIFLCY
-137 LRGKELLLKYSI
+137 LRGKEFLLKYSI
-149 GNIIQSLTIAIFNIV
+149 GNIIQSLTIAIFNII
-164 FLLVMKSGIQGYLM
+164 FLIGMKKGIEGYLM

-183 NISTG
+183 NVCTG
-188 LYGFWAGKVNI
+188 LYGFWAGKVNL
-199 VIKKYSIDKELSKN
+199 VIKKYSIDIELSKN

-236 MMVTAMISITA
+236 MMVSAMISVTA
-247 NGIYAVAYKIPTLL
+247 NGVFVVAT
-261 STITTIFNQAWSY
+261 
-274 SAIKE
+274 
-279 DESEDKEEY
+279 
-288 NNKVYNNLVTI
+288 
-299 VITVAIG
+299 G

-311 KPFLA
+311 KPFLSV
-316 IYVGKEYYTA
+316 YVGKEYYTA
-326 WYYVPYLI
+326 WHYVPYLI
-334 IGFVFMTLG
+334 VGFVFMTLG
-343 SFIATSYTVHKDSL
+343 SFIATSYTVHKDSM
-357 GFLVS
+357 GFLIS
-362 GTIGAIINL
+362 GTVGAIINL
-371 VLNFI
+371 ILNFI
-376 LIPIM
+376 LIPMM
-381 GASGAALATCI
+381 GVSGAAFATCI
-392 SYFGVFVYRVRDTQK
+392 SYFGVFVYRIKDTQK
-407 YIKIRIFKRK
+407 YIKLRVFKRK

-427 SAMSCYLDNYIGQI
+427 SAMTCYLDNCIGQT
-441 LLVIEFICIIILNK
+441 LLVIEFICIILLNK
-455 KFVKDMMKI
+455 EFVKGMLKI
-464 IFKIKNTSF
+464 IFKIKTN

>member
-1 MTNLSQQRNK
+1 MTNLGQQRNK

-70 SVMRF
+70 SIMRF

-113 VSDYSIYIYLYTL
+113 VSNYSIYIYLYTL
-126 TLAFSQVILCY
+126 TLAFSQIFLCY
-137 LRGKELLLKYSI
+137 LRGKEFLLKYSI
-149 GNIIQSLTIAIFNIV
+149 GNIIQSLTIAIFNII
-164 FLLVMKSGIQGYLM
+164 FLVGMKKGIEGYLM

-183 NISTG
+183 NVCTG
-188 LYGFWAGKVNI
+188 LYGFWAGKVNL
-199 VIKKYSIDKELSKN
+199 VIKKYSIDIELSKN

-236 MMVTAMISITA
+236 MMVSAMISVTA
-247 NGIYAVAYKIPTLL
+247 NGVYAVAYKIPTLL

-274 SAIKE
+274 SAIRE

-288 NNKVYNNLVTI
+288 NNRVYDNLVTI
-299 VITVAIG
+299 VIVVATG

-311 KPFLA
+311 KPFLSV
-316 IYVGKEYYTA
+316 YVGKEYYAA
-326 WYYVPYLI
+326 WHYVPYLI
-334 IGFVFMTLG
+334 VGFVFMTLG
-343 SFIATSYTVHKDSL
+343 SFIATSYTVHKDSM
-357 GFLVS
+357 GFLIS
-362 GTIGAIINL
+362 GTVGAIINL
-371 VLNFI
+371 ILNFI
-376 LIPIM
+376 LIPMM
-381 GASGAALATCI
+381 GVSGAAFATCI
-392 SYFGVFVYRVRDTQK
+392 SYFGVFAYRIKDTQK
-407 YIKIRIFKRK
+407 YIKLRVFKRK

-427 SAMSCYLDNYIGQI
+427 SAMTCYLDNCIGQT
-441 LLVIEFICIIILNK
+441 LLVIEFICIILLNK
-455 KFVKDMMKI
+455 EFVKDMLKI
-464 IFKIKNTSF
+464 IFKIKMN

>member
-1 MTNLSQQRNK
+1 MTKLGQQRNK

-70 SVMRF
+70 SIMRF

-100 GLLILPIANLFES
+100 GLLILPIANLFEN

-126 TLAFSQVILCY
+126 TLAFSQMFLCY
-137 LRGKELLLKYSI
+137 LRGKEFLLKYSI
-149 GNIIQSLTIAIFNIV
+149 GNIIQSLTIAIFNII
-164 FLLVMKSGIQGYLM
+164 FLIGMKKGIEGYLM

-183 NISTG
+183 NVCTG
-188 LYGFWAGKVNI
+188 LYGFWAGKVNL
-199 VIKKYSIDKELSKN
+199 VIKKYSIDIELSKN

-236 MMVTAMISITA
+236 MMVSAMISVTA
-247 NGIYAVAYKIPTLL
+247 NGVYAVAYKIPTLL

-274 SAIKE
+274 SAIRE
-279 DESEDKEEY
+279 DQSEDKEEY
-288 NNKVYNNLVTI
+288 NNRVYDNLVTI
-299 VITVAIG
+299 VIVVATG
-306 LLMIM
+306 LLIIM
-311 KPFLA
+311 KPFLSV
-316 IYVGKEYYTA
+316 YVGKEYYAA
-326 WYYVPYLI
+326 WHYVPYLI
-334 IGFVFMTLG
+334 VGFVFMTLG
-343 SFIATSYTVHKDSL
+343 SFIATSYTVHKDSM
-357 GFLVS
+357 GFLIS
-362 GTIGAIINL
+362 GTVGAIINL
-371 VLNFI
+371 ILNFI
-376 LIPIM
+376 LIPMM
-381 GASGAALATCI
+381 GVSGAAFATCI
-392 SYFGVFVYRVRDTQK
+392 SYFGVFVYRIKDTQK
-407 YIKIRIFKRK
+407 YIKLRVFKRK

-427 SAMSCYLDNYIGQI
+427 SAMTCYLDNCIGQT
-441 LLVIEFICIIILNK
+441 LLVIEFICIILLNK
-455 KFVKDMMKI
+455 EFVKGMLKI
-464 IFKIKNTSF
+464 IFKIKTN

>member
-149 GNIIQSLTIAIFNIV
+149 GNIIQSLTIAIFNII
-164 FLLVMKSGIQGYLM
+164 FLIGMKKGIEGYLM

-183 NISTG
+183 NVCTG
-188 LYGFWAGKVNI
+188 LYGVWAGKVNL
-199 VIKKYSIDKELSKN
+199 VIKKYSIDIELSKN

-236 MMVTAMISITA
+236 MMVSAMISVTA

-274 SAIKE
+274 SAIRE

-288 NNKVYNNLVTI
+288 NNRVYDNLVTI
-299 VITVAIG
+299 VIVVATG

-311 KPFLA
+311 KPFLSV
-316 IYVGKEYYTA
+316 YVGKEYYAA
-326 WYYVPYLI
+326 WHYVPYLI
-334 IGFVFMTLG
+334 VGFVFMTLG
-343 SFIATSYTVHKDSL
+343 SFIATSYTVHKDSM
-357 GFLVS
+357 GFLIS
-362 GTIGAIINL
+362 GTVGAIINL
-371 VLNFI
+371 ILNFI

-381 GASGAALATCI
+381 GVSGAAFATCI
-392 SYFGVFVYRVRDTQK
+392 SYFGVFAYRIKDTQK
-407 YIKIRIFKRK
+407 YIKLRVFKRK

-427 SAMSCYLDNYIGQI
+427 SAMTCYLDNCIGQM
-441 LLVIEFICIIILNK
+441 LLVIEFICITLLNK
-455 KFVKDMMKI
+455 EFVKGMLKI
-464 IFKIKNTSF
+464 IFKIKMN

>member
-1 MTNLSQQRNK
+1 MTNLGQQRNK

-70 SVMRF
+70 SIMRF
-75 ALDKDADCDKIMSTG
+75 ALDKDADYDKIMSTG

-113 VSDYSIYIYLYTL
+113 VSNYSIYIYLYTL
-126 TLAFSQVILCY
+126 TLAFSQIFLCY
-137 LRGKELLLKYSI
+137 LRGKEFLLKYSI
-149 GNIIQSLTIAIFNIV
+149 GNIIQSLTIAIFNII
-164 FLLVMKSGIQGYLM
+164 FLIGMKKGIEGYLM

-183 NISTG
+183 NVCTG
-188 LYGFWAGKVNI
+188 LYGFWAGKVNL
-199 VIKKYSIDKELSKN
+199 VIKKYSIDIELSKN

-236 MMVTAMISITA
+236 MMVSAMISVTA
-247 NGIYAVAYKIPTLL
+247 NGVYAVAYKIPTLL

-274 SAIKE
+274 SAIRE

-288 NNKVYNNLVTI
+288 NNRVYDNLVTI
-299 VITVAIG
+299 VIVVATG

-311 KPFLA
+311 KPFLSV
-316 IYVGKEYYTA
+316 YVGKEYYAA
-326 WYYVPYLI
+326 WHYVPYLI
-334 IGFVFMTLG
+334 VGFVFMTLG
-343 SFIATSYTVHKDSL
+343 SFIATSYTVHKDSM
-357 GFLVS
+357 GFLIS
-362 GTIGAIINL
+362 GTVGAIINL
-371 VLNFI
+371 ILNFI
-376 LIPIM
+376 LIPMM
-381 GASGAALATCI
+381 GVSGAAFATCI
-392 SYFGVFVYRVRDTQK
+392 SYFGVFAYRIKDTQK
-407 YIKIRIFKRK
+407 YIKLRVFKRK

-427 SAMSCYLDNYIGQI
+427 SAMTCYLDNCIGQT
-441 LLVIEFICIIILNK
+441 LLVIEFICIILLNK
-455 KFVKDMMKI
+455 EFVKDMLKI
-464 IFKIKNTSF
+464 IFKIKMN

>member
-1 MTNLSQQRNK
+1 MTNLGQQRNK

-70 SVMRF
+70 SIMRF
-75 ALDKDADCDKIMSTG
+75 ALDKNADCDKIMSTG

-113 VSDYSIYIYLYTL
+113 VSNYSIYIYLYTL
-126 TLAFSQVILCY
+126 TLAFSQIFLCY
-137 LRGKELLLKYSI
+137 LRGKEFLLKYSI
-149 GNIIQSLTIAIFNIV
+149 GNIIQSLTIAIFNII
-164 FLLVMKSGIQGYLM
+164 FLIGMKKGIEGYLM

-183 NISTG
+183 NVCTG
-188 LYGFWAGKVNI
+188 LYGFWAGKVNL
-199 VIKKYSIDKELSKN
+199 VIKKYSIDIELSKN

-236 MMVTAMISITA
+236 MMVSAMISVTA
-247 NGIYAVAYKIPTLL
+247 NGVYAVAYKIPTLL

-274 SAIKE
+274 SAIRE

-288 NNKVYNNLVTI
+288 NNRVYDNLVTI
-299 VITVAIG
+299 VIVVATG

-311 KPFLA
+311 KPFLSV
-316 IYVGKEYYTA
+316 YVGKEYYAA
-326 WYYVPYLI
+326 WHYVPYLI
-334 IGFVFMTLG
+334 VGFVFMTLG
-343 SFIATSYTVHKDSL
+343 SFIATSYTVHKDSM
-357 GFLVS
+357 GFLIS
-362 GTIGAIINL
+362 GTVGAIINL

-376 LIPIM
+376 LIPMM
-381 GASGAALATCI
+381 GVSGAAFATCI
-392 SYFGVFVYRVRDTQK
+392 SYFGVFAYRIKDTQK
-407 YIKIRIFKRK
+407 YIKLRVFKRK
-417 QICGYALLIL
+417 QICGYTLLIL
-427 SAMSCYLDNYIGQI
+427 SAMTCYLDNCIGQT
-441 LLVIEFICIIILNK
+441 LLVIEFICIILLNK
-455 KFVKDMMKI
+455 EFVKDMLKI
-464 IFKIKNTSF
+464 IFKIKMN

>member
-1 MTNLSQQRNK
+1 MTNLGQQRNK

-48 TVDLIYT
+48 TADLIYT

-70 SVMRF
+70 SIMRF

-100 GLLILPIANLFES
+100 GLLILPIANLFEN

-126 TLAFSQVILCY
+126 TLAFSQIFLCY
-137 LRGKELLLKYSI
+137 LRGKEFLLKYSI
-149 GNIIQSLTIAIFNIV
+149 GNIIQSLTIAIFNII
-164 FLLVMKSGIQGYLM
+164 FLIGMKKGIEGYLM

-183 NISTG
+183 NVCTG
-188 LYGFWAGKVNI
+188 LYGFWAGKVNL
-199 VIKKYSIDKELSKN
+199 VIKKYSIDIELSKN

-236 MMVTAMISITA
+236 MMVSAMISVTA
-247 NGIYAVAYKIPTLL
+247 NGVYAVAYKIPTLL

-274 SAIKE
+274 SAIRE

-288 NNKVYNNLVTI
+288 NNRVYDNLVTI
-299 VITVAIG
+299 VIVVATG

-311 KPFLA
+311 KPFLSV
-316 IYVGKEYYTA
+316 YVGKEYYAA
-326 WYYVPYLI
+326 WHYVPYLI
-334 IGFVFMTLG
+334 VGFVFMTLG
-343 SFIATSYTVHKDSL
+343 SFIATSYTVHKDSM
-357 GFLVS
+357 GFLIS
-362 GTIGAIINL
+362 GTVGAIINL
-371 VLNFI
+371 ILNFI
-376 LIPIM
+376 LIPMM
-381 GASGAALATCI
+381 GVSGAAFATCI
-392 SYFGVFVYRVRDTQK
+392 SYFGVFVYRIKDTQK
-407 YIKIRIFKRK
+407 YIKLRVFKRK

-427 SAMSCYLDNYIGQI
+427 SAMTCYLDNCIGQT
-441 LLVIEFICIIILNK
+441 LLVIEFICIILLNK
-455 KFVKDMMKI
+455 EFVKGMLKI
-464 IFKIKNTSF
+464 IFKIKTN

>member
-1 MTNLSQQRNK
+1 MTNLGQQRNK

-70 SVMRF
+70 SIMRF

-113 VSDYSIYIYLYTL
+113 VSNYSIYIYLYTL
-126 TLAFSQVILCY
+126 TLAFSQIFLCY
-137 LRGKELLLKYSI
+137 LRGKEFLLKYSI
-149 GNIIQSLTIAIFNIV
+149 GNIIQSLTIAIFNII
-164 FLLVMKSGIQGYLM
+164 FLIGMKKGIEGYLM

-183 NISTG
+183 NVCTG
-188 LYGFWAGKVNI
+188 LYGFWAGKVNL
-199 VIKKYSIDKELSKN
+199 VIKKYSIDIELSKN
-213 MIKYSVVLI
+213 MIKYSGVLI

-236 MMVTAMISITA
+236 MMVSAMISVTA
-247 NGIYAVAYKIPTLL
+247 NGVYAVAYKIPTLL

-274 SAIKE
+274 SAIRE

-288 NNKVYNNLVTI
+288 NNRVYDNLVTI
-299 VITVAIG
+299 VIVVATG

-311 KPFLA
+311 KPFLSV
-316 IYVGKEYYTA
+316 YVGKEYYAA
-326 WYYVPYLI
+326 WHYVPYLI
-334 IGFVFMTLG
+334 VGFVFMTLG
-343 SFIATSYTVHKDSL
+343 SFIATSYTVHKDSM
-357 GFLVS
+357 GFLIS
-362 GTIGAIINL
+362 GTVGAIINL
-371 VLNFI
+371 ILNFI
-376 LIPIM
+376 LIPMM
-381 GASGAALATCI
+381 GVSGAAFATCI
-392 SYFGVFVYRVRDTQK
+392 SYFGVFAYRIKDTQK
-407 YIKIRIFKRK
+407 YIKLRVFKRK

-427 SAMSCYLDNYIGQI
+427 SAMTCYLDNCIGQT
-441 LLVIEFICIIILNK
+441 LLVIEFICIILLNK
-455 KFVKDMMKI
+455 EFVKDMLKI
-464 IFKIKNTSF
+464 IFKIKMN

>member
-1 MTNLSQQRNK
+1 MTNLGQQRNK

-70 SVMRF
+70 SIMRF

-113 VSDYSIYIYLYTL
+113 VSNYSIYIYLYTL
-126 TLAFSQVILCY
+126 TLAFSQIFLCY
-137 LRGKELLLKYSI
+137 LRGKEFLLKYSI
-149 GNIIQSLTIAIFNIV
+149 GNIIQSLTIAIFNII
-164 FLLVMKSGIQGYLM
+164 FLIGMKKGIEGYLM

-183 NISTG
+183 NVCTG
-188 LYGFWAGKVNI
+188 LYGFWAGKVNL
-199 VIKKYSIDKELSKN
+199 VIKKYSIDIELSKN

-236 MMVTAMISITA
+236 MMVSAMISVTA
-247 NGIYAVAYKIPTLL
+247 NGVYAVAYKIPTLL

-274 SAIKE
+274 SAIRE

-288 NNKVYNNLVTI
+288 NNRVYENLVTI
-299 VITVAIG
+299 VIVVATG

-311 KPFLA
+311 KLFLSV
-316 IYVGKEYYTA
+316 YVGKEYYAA
-326 WYYVPYLI
+326 WHYVPYLI
-334 IGFVFMTLG
+334 VGFVFMTLG
-343 SFIATSYTVHKDSL
+343 SFIATSYTVHKDSM
-357 GFLVS
+357 GFLIS
-362 GTIGAIINL
+362 GTVGAIINL
-371 VLNFI
+371 ILNFI
-376 LIPIM
+376 LIPMM
-381 GASGAALATCI
+381 GVSGAAFATCI
-392 SYFGVFVYRVRDTQK
+392 SYFGVFVYRIKDTQK
-407 YIKIRIFKRK
+407 YIKLRVFKRK

-427 SAMSCYLDNYIGQI
+427 SAMTCYLDNCIGQT
-441 LLVIEFICIIILNK
+441 LLVIEFICIILLNK
-455 KFVKDMMKI
+455 EFVKGMLKI
-464 IFKIKNTSF
+464 IFKIKTN

>member
-1 MTNLSQQRNK
+1 MTNLGQQRNK

-70 SVMRF
+70 SIMRF
-75 ALDKDADCDKIMSTG
+75 ALDKNADCDKIMSTG

-113 VSDYSIYIYLYTL
+113 VSNYSIYIYLYTL
-126 TLAFSQVILCY
+126 TLAFSQIFLCY
-137 LRGKELLLKYSI
+137 LRGKEFLLKYSI
-149 GNIIQSLTIAIFNIV
+149 GNIIQSLTIAIFNII
-164 FLLVMKSGIQGYLM
+164 FLIGMKKGIEGYLM

-183 NISTG
+183 NVCTG
-188 LYGFWAGKVNI
+188 LYGFWAGKVNL
-199 VIKKYSIDKELSKN
+199 VIKKYSIDIELSKN

-236 MMVTAMISITA
+236 MMVSAMISVTA
-247 NGIYAVAYKIPTLL
+247 NGVYAVAYKIPTLL

-274 SAIKE
+274 SAIRE

-288 NNKVYNNLVTI
+288 NNRVYDNLVTI
-299 VITVAIG
+299 VIVVATG

-311 KPFLA
+311 KPFLSV
-316 IYVGKEYYTA
+316 YVGKEYYAA
-326 WYYVPYLI
+326 WHYVPYLI
-334 IGFVFMTLG
+334 VGFVFMTLG
-343 SFIATSYTVHKDSL
+343 SFIATSYTVHKDSM
-357 GFLVS
+357 GFLIS
-362 GTIGAIINL
+362 GTVGAIINL
-371 VLNFI
+371 ILNFI
-376 LIPIM
+376 LIPMM
-381 GASGAALATCI
+381 GVSGAAFATCI
-392 SYFGVFVYRVRDTQK
+392 SYFGVFAYRIKDTQK
-407 YIKIRIFKRK
+407 YIKLRVFKRK

-427 SAMSCYLDNYIGQI
+427 SAMTCYLDNCIGQT
-441 LLVIEFICIIILNK
+441 LLVIEFICIILLNK
-455 KFVKDMMKI
+455 EFVKDMLKI
-464 IFKIKNTSF
+464 IFKIKMN

>member
-1 MTNLSQQRNK
+1 MTNLGQQRNK

-70 SVMRF
+70 SIMRF

-113 VSDYSIYIYLYTL
+113 VSNYSIYIYLYTL
-126 TLAFSQVILCY
+126 TLAFSQIFLCY
-137 LRGKELLLKYSI
+137 LRGKEFLLKYSI
-149 GNIIQSLTIAIFNIV
+149 GNIIQSLTIAIFNII
-164 FLLVMKSGIQGYLM
+164 FLIGMKKGIEGYLM

-183 NISTG
+183 NVCTG
-188 LYGFWAGKVNI
+188 LYGFWAGKVNL
-199 VIKKYSIDKELSKN
+199 VIKKYSIDIELSKS

-236 MMVTAMISITA
+236 MMVSAMISVTA

-274 SAIKE
+274 SAIRE

-288 NNKVYNNLVTI
+288 NNRVYDNLVTI
-299 VITVAIG
+299 VIVVATG

-311 KPFLA
+311 KPFLSV
-316 IYVGKEYYTA
+316 YVGKEYYAA
-326 WYYVPYLI
+326 WHYVPYLI
-334 IGFVFMTLG
+334 VGFVFMTLG
-343 SFIATSYTVHKDSL
+343 SFIATSYTVHKDSM
-357 GFLVS
+357 GFLIS
-362 GTIGAIINL
+362 GTVGAIINL
-371 VLNFI
+371 ILNFI
-376 LIPIM
+376 LIPMM
-381 GASGAALATCI
+381 GVSGAAFATCI
-392 SYFGVFVYRVRDTQK
+392 SYFGVFVYRIKDTQK
-407 YIKIRIFKRK
+407 YIKLRVFKRK

-427 SAMSCYLDNYIGQI
+427 SAMTCYLDNCIGQI
-441 LLVIEFICIIILNK
+441 LLVIEFICIILLNK
-455 KFVKDMMKI
+455 EFVNGMLKI
-464 IFKIKNTSF
+464 IFKIKTN

>member
-1 MTNLSQQRNK
+1 MTNLGQQRNK

-70 SVMRF
+70 SIMRF

-113 VSDYSIYIYLYTL
+113 VSNYSIYIYLYTL
-126 TLAFSQVILCY
+126 TLAFSQIFLCY
-137 LRGKELLLKYSI
+137 LRGKEFLLKYSI
-149 GNIIQSLTIAIFNIV
+149 GNIIQSLTIAIFNII
-164 FLLVMKSGIQGYLM
+164 FLIGMKKGIEGYLM

-183 NISTG
+183 NVCTG
-188 LYGFWAGKVNI
+188 LYGFWAGKVNL
-199 VIKKYSIDKELSKN
+199 VIKKYSIDLELSKN

-236 MMVTAMISITA
+236 MMVSAMISVTA
-247 NGIYAVAYKIPTLL
+247 NGVYAVAYKIPTLL

-274 SAIKE
+274 SAIRE

-288 NNKVYNNLVTI
+288 NNRVYDNLVTI
-299 VITVAIG
+299 VIVVATG

-311 KPFLA
+311 KPFLSV
-316 IYVGKEYYTA
+316 YVGKEYYAA
-326 WYYVPYLI
+326 WHYVPYLI
-334 IGFVFMTLG
+334 VGFVFMTLG
-343 SFIATSYTVHKDSL
+343 SFIATSYTVHKDSM
-357 GFLVS
+357 GFLIS
-362 GTIGAIINL
+362 GTVGAIINL
-371 VLNFI
+371 ILNFI
-376 LIPIM
+376 FIPMM
-381 GASGAALATCI
+381 GVSGAAFATCI
-392 SYFGVFVYRVRDTQK
+392 SYFGVFAYRIKDTQK
-407 YIKIRIFKRK
+407 YIKLRVFKRK

-427 SAMSCYLDNYIGQI
+427 SAMTCYLDNCIGQT
-441 LLVIEFICIIILNK
+441 LLVIEFICIILLNK
-455 KFVKDMMKI
+455 EFVKDMLKI
-464 IFKIKNTSF
+464 IFKIKMN

>member
-1 MTNLSQQRNK
+1 MTNLGQQRNK

-70 SVMRF
+70 SIMRF

-113 VSDYSIYIYLYTL
+113 VSNYSIYIYLYTL
-126 TLAFSQVILCY
+126 TLAFSQIFLCY
-137 LRGKELLLKYSI
+137 LRGKEFLLKYSI
-149 GNIIQSLTIAIFNIV
+149 GNIIQSLTIAIFNII
-164 FLLVMKSGIQGYLM
+164 FLIGMKKGIEGYLM

-183 NISTG
+183 NVCTG
-188 LYGFWAGKVNI
+188 LYGFWAGKVNL
-199 VIKKYSIDKELSKN
+199 VIKKYSIDIELSKN

-236 MMVTAMISITA
+236 MMVSAMISVTA
-247 NGIYAVAYKIPTLL
+247 NGVYAVAYKIPTLL

-274 SAIKE
+274 SAIRE

-288 NNKVYNNLVTI
+288 NNRVYDNLVTI
-299 VITVAIG
+299 VIVVATG

-311 KPFLA
+311 KPFLSV
-316 IYVGKEYYTA
+316 YVGKEYYAA
-326 WYYVPYLI
+326 WHYVPYLI
-334 IGFVFMTLG
+334 VGFVFMTLG
-343 SFIATSYTVHKDSL
+343 SFIATSYTVHKDSM
-357 GFLVS
+357 GFLIS
-362 GTIGAIINL
+362 GTVGAIINL
-371 VLNFI
+371 ILNFI
-376 LIPIM
+376 LIPMM
-381 GASGAALATCI
+381 GVSGAAFATCI
-392 SYFGVFVYRVRDTQK
+392 SYFGVFAYRIKDTQK
-407 YIKIRIFKRK
+407 YIKLRVFKRK

-427 SAMSCYLDNYIGQI
+427 SAIIPHSNPAWIVSI
-441 LLVIEFICIIILNK
+441 LGALSYKRSNTAVIVSLNFEF
-455 KFVKDMMKI
+455 
-464 IFKIKNTSF
+464 SAYSHAG

>member
-1 MTNLSQQRNK
+1 MTNLGKQRNK

-70 SVMRF
+70 SIMRF
-75 ALDKDADCDKIMSTG
+75 ALDKDAYCDKIMSTG

-113 VSDYSIYIYLYTL
+113 VSNYSIYIYLYTL
-126 TLAFSQVILCY
+126 TLAFSQIFLCY
-137 LRGKELLLKYSI
+137 LRGKEFLLKYSI
-149 GNIIQSLTIAIFNIV
+149 GNIIQSLTIAIFNII
-164 FLLVMKSGIQGYLM
+164 FLIGMKKGIEGYLM

-183 NISTG
+183 NVCTG
-188 LYGFWAGKVNI
+188 LYGFWAGKVNL
-199 VIKKYSIDKELSKN
+199 VIKKYSIDIELSKN

-236 MMVTAMISITA
+236 MMVSAMISVTA
-247 NGIYAVAYKIPTLL
+247 NGVYAVAYKIPTLL

-274 SAIKE
+274 SAIRE

-288 NNKVYNNLVTI
+288 NNRVYDNLVTI
-299 VITVAIG
+299 VIVVATG

-311 KPFLA
+311 KPFLSV
-316 IYVGKEYYTA
+316 YVGKEYYAA
-326 WYYVPYLI
+326 WHYVPYLI
-334 IGFVFMTLG
+334 VGFVFMTLG
-343 SFIATSYTVHKDSL
+343 SFIATSYTVHKDSM
-357 GFLVS
+357 GFLIS
-362 GTIGAIINL
+362 GTVGAIINL
-371 VLNFI
+371 ILNFI
-376 LIPIM
+376 LIPMM
-381 GASGAALATCI
+381 GVSGAAFATCI
-392 SYFGVFVYRVRDTQK
+392 SYFGVFAYRIKDTQK
-407 YIKIRIFKRK
+407 YIKLRVFKRK

-427 SAMSCYLDNYIGQI
+427 SAMTCYLDNCIGQAG
-441 LLVIEFICIIILNK
+441 
-455 KFVKDMMKI
+455 
-464 IFKIKNTSF
+464 